1 MQITSSNDG
10 HLWKDY
16 SNKNIKVIHLS
27 YEGLYYNKL
36 AFDSPVVRETL
47 APFLG
52 VRVLALWWDV
62 LPSVEFLQ
70 LEKAKSG

>member
-16 SNKNIKVIHLS
+16 SNKNIKVVHLS

-36 AFDSPVVRETL
+36 AFDSPVVRV
-47 APFLG
+47 PFLG
-52 VRVLALWWDV
+52 PSFSALVGRVTIC
-62 LPSVEFLQ
+62 
-70 LEKAKSG
+70 